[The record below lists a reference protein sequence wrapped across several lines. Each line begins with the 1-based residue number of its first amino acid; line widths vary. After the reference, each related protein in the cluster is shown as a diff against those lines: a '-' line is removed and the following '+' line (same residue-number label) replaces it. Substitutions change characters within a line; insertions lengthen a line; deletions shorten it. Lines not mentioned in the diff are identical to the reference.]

1 VTKRGWLLFA
11 TMGVIWGIPYLLIRI
26 AVRDIAPPTLVFFR
40 TAGAGLAFLPLLGR
54 PSNTVLLLRH
64 WRPVAVYTVI
74 EVAVPWLLLSR
85 AEQHLASS
93 LSGLLVATVPL
104 IAVIISWVTRHEPAP
119 GWRRLGG
126 LALGFGGVAIIVGI
140 DLRGPDLIAVLE
152 VLGVALCY
160 AVGPFVVVL
169 RLQAVPTNLVVGA
182 SLVLTGAGYAPYGL
196 THLPHHLSPE
206 EVVSVILLV
215 VVCTAVAFLT
225 YFQLIA
231 EVGPARST
239 VITYINP
246 AVAVVLGIVL
256 LHETVSRGLA
266 AGIPLVFLGSI
277 LGTIRHRERGEN
289 RSVPGDVAGK
299 PTRLNETRD
308 LPTTF
313 VRPRTDMVGLWS
325 RSPRSTSATQRS
337 SGKSSAS

>member
-1 VTKRGWLLFA
+1 
-11 TMGVIWGIPYLLIRI
+11 MGVIWGIPYLLIRI

-152 VLGVALCY
+152 VLG
-160 AVGPFVVVL
+160 
-169 RLQAVPTNLVVGA
+169 VGA